1 MFKVTGIKA
10 DGTVLEYDFKFY
22 DKNNSKTL
30 DEPDDYIEIETYQTK
45 APTVAIPTWNIKLD
59 TTGQWQRGP
68 LIVPTLGDEYMFILN
83 KPFNRDDEFTFR
95 SIAQKYDQNLANSEF
110 DKKPFVVP
118 NPYVGAASF
127 EPQRF
132 GVQGRGER
140 RLEFRNLPPNCSIR
154 IYTITGELVQTL
166 QHDGNIL
173 EGYVPWD
180 LRTKDNLEAAPGLYI
195 FHVDAGAAGVHI
207 GKFAIVK

>member
-1 MFKVTGIKA
+1 
-10 DGTVLEYDFKFY
+10 
-22 DKNNSKTL
+22 
-30 DEPDDYIEIETYQTK
+30 
-45 APTVAIPTWNIKLD
+45 
-59 TTGQWQRGP
+59 
-68 LIVPTLGDEYMFILN
+68 
-83 KPFNRDDEFTFR
+83 
-95 SIAQKYDQNLANSEF
+95 
-110 DKKPFVVP
+110 VP